1 MRLLLIEDDEPF
13 GTALRA
19 GLQQDGCEVEWH
31 TTCARADSA
40 LRARRFDAVLLDLG
54 LPGRHGEDW
63 LRTLRAR
70 RDTTPVMVIT
80 ARGQL
85 HDRITLLD
93 SGADDYLVK
102 PFDLGELGARLRAV
116 LRRGQHAERNSSV
129 LTHGA
134 LQLDAARRVV
144 TWRGQIVPLRE
155 RELWVLEVFLREPKR
170 TFTRGQLEEALYGAG
185 DEVDSNAVE
194 VYIHRLRR
202 KIAADVIVTL
212 RGVGYCLGPAHDAQA
227 G

>member
-1 MRLLLIEDDEPF
+1 
-13 GTALRA
+13 LRA
-19 GLQQDGCEVEWH
+19 G
-31 TTCARADSA
+31 
-40 LRARRFDAVLLDLG
+40 RFDAVLLDLG
-54 LPGRHGEDW
+54 LPGRNGEEW

-70 RDTTPVMVIT
+70 RDTTPVVVIT

-85 HDRITLLD
+85 HDRISVLD

-116 LRRGQHAERNSSV
+116 LRRGQHVDRSTSV
-129 LTHGA
+129 LQHGA

-155 RELWVLEVFLREPKR
+155 RELWVLEVFLREPRR
-170 TFTRGQLEEALYGAG
+170 TFTRAQLEQALYGAG
-185 DEVDSNAVE
+185 DEIDSNAVE

-202 KIAADVIVTL
+202 KITPDVIVTL
-212 RGVGYCLGPAHDAQA
+212 RGVGYCLGPAHGSEA